1 MNLDKLAVFDLDGTL
16 LDERSSISDESATR
30 MRAARIA
37 GLACTVASGRDLER
51 VEPFLRQLDWLEV
64 PVITEQGAVIVE
76 PRNGHI
82 LMERGISQEIL
93 IDTVEALR
101 STSIPLNV
109 ILYGRSVPQVFRNA
123 GAPSY
128 VDGWATGWYAAQLR
142 DIPDAR
148 EVLTDGVRKISVKCL
163 AENTDAIRRLLIE
176 TLGPRANV
184 VKADVNFVNIMDA
197 GVDKGS
203 ALRWLIDYLG
213 VHEAD
218 VMAVGD
224 CEADWSM
231 FTVAGVAVAVAN
243 ADEQTRQ
250 MARYIVPSNDDQG
263 AAVALESFT
272 DGRFGI

>member
-1 MNLDKLAVFDLDGTL
+1 MDRLAVLDLDGTL
-16 LDERSSISDESATR
+16 LDERSSISDESAAR
-30 MRAARIA
+30 MRAARIP

-64 PVITEQGAVIVE
+64 PAITEQGAVIVE
-76 PRNGHI
+76 PRNGHV
-82 LMERGISQEIL
+82 LMERGISQGIL
-93 IDTVEALR
+93 LETIEALR
-101 STSIPLNV
+101 SASIPLNV
-109 ILYGRSVPQVFRNA
+109 ILYGRGVPQVFRNA

-148 EVLTDGVRKISVKCL
+148 EILTDGIRKVSVKCL
-163 AENTDAIRRLLIE
+163 AASTDAIRRLLIE
-176 TLGPRANV
+176 ALGPRANV
-184 VKADVNFVNIMDA
+184 VKADVTFVNIMDA
-197 GVDKGS
+197 GVNKGT

-231 FTVAGVAVAVAN
+231 FAVAGVAVAVSN
-243 ADEQTRQ
+243 ADEQTQ
-250 MARYIVPSNDDQG
+250 LMARYIVPSNNDQG
-263 AAVALESFT
+263 AAVALEGFT